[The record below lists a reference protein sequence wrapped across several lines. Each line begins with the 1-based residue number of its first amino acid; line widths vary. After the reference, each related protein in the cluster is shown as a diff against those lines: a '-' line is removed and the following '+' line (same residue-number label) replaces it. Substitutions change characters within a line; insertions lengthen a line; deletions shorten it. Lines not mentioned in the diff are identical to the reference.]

1 MPAPHR
7 LSKTSDFRRVYTAGR
22 RARSNGVQVTAL
34 LDEGSGPARLGVSV
48 RRGAGNAVVRNRI
61 KRRLRAAVTHC
72 GVVPGAEVV
81 VAGDR
86 SVATL
91 PFERL
96 VAELT
101 TALAAAGVG
110 EAS

>member
-1 MPAPHR
+1 MI
-7 LSKTSDFRRVYTAGR
+7 
-22 RARSNGVQVTAL
+22 AL
-34 LDEGSGPARLGVSV
+34 LDEGFGPARLGVSV

-61 KRRLRAAVTHC
+61 KRRLRAAAARC
-72 GVVPGAEVV
+72 EVVPGVVVV

-91 PFERL
+91 PCERL

-101 TALAAAGVG
+101 TALTAAGVG
-110 EAS
+110 GAP